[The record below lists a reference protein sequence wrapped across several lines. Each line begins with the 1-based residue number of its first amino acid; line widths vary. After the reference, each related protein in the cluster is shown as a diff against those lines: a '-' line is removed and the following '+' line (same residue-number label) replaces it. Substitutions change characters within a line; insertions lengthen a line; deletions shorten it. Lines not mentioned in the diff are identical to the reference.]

1 MPNRPAKLACD
12 ITATGEIN
20 GSPWLSP
27 VRINTEI
34 PFCFG
39 ASHRSNVEVQALP
52 FRRYEMSARGIPTRS
67 QGRPAERVPSV
78 DSVRSAKPA
87 TGEIA
92 KPSRLQTPR
101 PQPTNGDT
109 VFDPEAFLARAGLGR
124 KVLSLTKN
132 ETACAQGDPAD
143 AFFYVQK
150 GQLRVTG
157 RNWDFSY
164 TPTTHLTAPRLLA
177 TVSEGWKFVLFRRNK
192 ESCRSVSAAPFGGMK

>member
-1 MPNRPAKLACD
+1 
-12 ITATGEIN
+12 
-20 GSPWLSP
+20 
-27 VRINTEI
+27 
-34 PFCFG
+34 
-39 ASHRSNVEVQALP
+39 
-52 FRRYEMSARGIPTRS
+52 MSARGVPTRS
-67 QGRPAERVPSV
+67 QGLPADRVPSV

-92 KPSRLQTPR
+92 EPSRLEIPR
-101 PQPTNGDT
+101 PQPTNGDA

-124 KVLSLTKN
+124 EVLSLKKN
-132 ETACAQGDPAD
+132 ETAYAQGDPAD

-177 TVSEGWKFVLFRRNK
+177 TISEGWKFVLFRRNK